1 MVPDSI
7 VARVRFGHDD
17 GDHLPLRAAEFRPA
31 EHECPVEVEMGAQ
44 RGGIEAVH
52 PEDVGD
58 IAGWVAHPIVLF
70 QKFALT
76 FLGRNYLNPGHRFPP
91 SCGPLI

>member
-7 VARVRFGHDD
+7 VARVRFGHYD
-17 GDHLPLRAAEFRPA
+17 GDHLPLCAAELRPA

-52 PEDVGD
+52 PENVCD
-58 IAGWVAHPIVLF
+58 IAGGVAHPVIHVEKLAGSF
-70 QKFALT
+70 G
-76 FLGRNYLNPGHRFPP
+76 GRYHLDP
-91 SCGPLI
+91 SHITLLW